1 MPIIVPIEDNKIGLA
16 TATDAKFR
24 APDTSGS
31 GLEALGAGLV
41 QLGGGGQQLAS
52 GIEERRRR
60 AAEAI
65 AAAMV
70 DDRHQANIDDAAVK
84 QAYVDYSDLTHDA
97 LHGDDGLFNRQ
108 GADVHAAFPGMVKTL
123 VDNHDKSLSK
133 LDDVQRAAVAPA
145 MNERLRSDVAR
156 AANYVR
162 QQGAVEQKWQSEQV
176 QKAAARDAVNHA
188 DDPDLFDHHLAT
200 GEKTIRQQA
209 KIDNAGDN
217 LLEKQLA
224 DYKSGVHA
232 DTIDALTRRD
242 PVHAAGWYARYGG
255 NLNQRDKLRV
265 EATLRSALADAR
277 TVADVDAASEVDPT
291 TASAN
296 PPVGSDATL
305 LLRMEGI
312 TPMMDQTALPSLMRR
327 YGNDPAKAWAAF
339 EVGQEPIDRLIAER
353 GDDWYAGVDD
363 DTRRFVDGNM
373 RMLGGANSRPNPQAA
388 VTWIGAQPRGG
399 LRKSAAIQEPYQPA
413 ARYNEADTGSIIP
426 ASMTRF
432 LDSQPPAQAIGAV
445 PDDNPGEMKVFAL
458 RPNTKVR
465 SLTSKE
471 RNFFDV
477 NYQAA
482 LGVAKKFHLDVSL
495 LLGLASLESDW
506 GHSRMARKLKNPYG
520 ATPHAKA
527 GVKYDSIERAWQR
540 WGEEHGARVARV
552 GSDADQFTTR
562 LLIDNRARAGAVDR
576 LGSYNSESPDWKP
589 AVMDRINQVRE
600 RIAIWAASR
609 HK

>member
-1 MPIIVPIEDNKIGLA
+1 
-16 TATDAKFR
+16 
-24 APDTSGS
+24 
-31 GLEALGAGLV
+31 
-41 QLGGGGQQLAS
+41 
-52 GIEERRRR
+52 
-60 AAEAI
+60 
-65 AAAMV
+65 
-70 DDRHQANIDDAAVK
+70 
-84 QAYVDYSDLTHDA
+84 
-97 LHGDDGLFNRQ
+97 
-108 GADVHAAFPGMVKTL
+108 
-123 VDNHDKSLSK
+123 
-133 LDDVQRAAVAPA
+133 
-145 MNERLRSDVAR
+145 
-156 AANYVR
+156 
-162 QQGAVEQKWQSEQV
+162 
-176 QKAAARDAVNHA
+176 
-188 DDPDLFDHHLAT
+188 
-200 GEKTIRQQA
+200 
-209 KIDNAGDN
+209 
-217 LLEKQLA
+217 
-224 DYKSGVHA
+224 
-232 DTIDALTRRD
+232 
-242 PVHAAGWYARYGG
+242 
-255 NLNQRDKLRV
+255 
-265 EATLRSALADAR
+265 
-277 TVADVDAASEVDPT
+277 
-291 TASAN
+291 
-296 PPVGSDATL
+296 
-305 LLRMEGI
+305 
-312 TPMMDQTALPSLMRR
+312 
-327 YGNDPAKAWAAF
+327 
-339 EVGQEPIDRLIAER
+339 
-353 GDDWYAGVDD
+353 
-363 DTRRFVDGNM
+363 
-373 RMLGGANSRPNPQAA
+373 MLGGANSRPNPQAA